1 MACMVIGPVTD
12 LLEACVERLTCRA
25 IVNNCNVIDL
35 DLCLVPGNVQIQLQ
49 RTDALHIELI
59 VEGGMA
65 VVPTLMEEEMG
76 FLVVTVVCA
85 FDLQLIETQ
94 AIV

>member
-1 MACMVIGPVTD
+1 MASVVIGPVTD
-12 LLEACVERLTCRA
+12 LLEACIERLTRGTV
-25 IVNNCNVIDL
+25 VNHRKVIDL
-35 DLCLVPGNVQIQLQ
+35 DLCLVPGDVQVQLQ
-49 RTDALHIELI
+49 GTDALPIELI

-65 VVPTLMEEEMG
+65 VVPTLMEEEMRL
-76 FLVVTVVCA
+76 LVVTVVRA

>member
-1 MACMVIGPVTD
+1 
-12 LLEACVERLTCRA
+12 
-25 IVNNCNVIDL
+25 VIDL
-35 DLCLVPGNVQIQLQ
+35 DLCLVPGDVQVQLQ
-49 RTDALHIELI
+49 GTDALPIELI

-65 VVPTLMEEEMG
+65 VVPTLMEEEMRL
-76 FLVVTVVCA
+76 LVVTVVRA

>member
-1 MACMVIGPVTD
+1 MASVVIGPVTD
-12 LLEACVERLTCRA
+12 LLEACVERLTCGA
-25 IVNNCNVIDL
+25 IVNYRKVIDL
-35 DLCLVPGNVQIQLQ
+35 DLVPGNVQVQLQ
-49 RTDALHIELI
+49 RTDTLHIELI

-65 VVPTLMEEEMG
+65 VVPTRMEEERG
-76 FLVVTVVCA
+76 FLVVTIVRT